1 MSAETIVRFNNE
13 WQNNF
18 KFSKNR
24 KSRDRSVGKEF
35 RGNTEEEHHPTA
47 LQKSKGILRT
57 AGVREQQKTEDLGLV
72 QQTLEPGDET
82 VGENLCY

>member
-1 MSAETIVRFNNE
+1 MSAETIVQFNSE

-18 KFSKNR
+18 QFSKNR
-24 KSRDRSVGKEF
+24 NSRNRSVGEKF
-35 RGNTEEEHHPTA
+35 CGNTEVEHQPTA
-47 LQKSKGILRT
+47 LQENKGILRT

-82 VGENLCY
+82 VGENSCY